1 MTDDEKR
8 KETLLLVDDDPINL
22 QVLLETL
29 KESGYKLIAAKDG
42 QKAVAMASS
51 GRPDLILL
59 DIMMPGM
66 DGYEVCRR
74 LKANENTRD
83 IPVIFVTAM
92 GETTDETKG
101 FELGAVDYITK
112 PFSPPIVQARVR
124 THLAL
129 RRNMAELQEAYRIIE
144 SQKERMQKELNVGR
158 EIQMSMIP
166 LTFPPFPDHDEFSI
180 YATLQPAR
188 EVGGDFYDFFFIDDY
203 RLCFCIGDVSGKGVP
218 AALFMAVTKTLIQS
232 KARDDLSTAS
242 ILDHVNNELSRDN
255 KAFMFVT
262 LFVGILDVRSGAVRY
277 TNAGHNPPYIKRKD
291 GSIEVLD
298 QRHGPLAGPV
308 PGLTYKE
315 DTTRLSAGDLLFI
328 FTDGVTEAMDLSRNQ
343 FSNKRLFDLLSSR
356 DFESAEEVIQTTV
369 SEVKKFEGEAEQ
381 SDDITLL
388 ALQFLKP
395 AESLRAP
402 AG

>member
-1 MTDDEKR
+1 M
-8 KETLLLVDDDPINL
+8 
-22 QVLLETL
+22 
-29 KESGYKLIAAKDG
+29 
-42 QKAVAMASS
+42 
-51 GRPDLILL
+51 
-59 DIMMPGM
+59 
-66 DGYEVCRR
+66 
-74 LKANENTRD
+74 
-83 IPVIFVTAM
+83 
-92 GETTDETKG
+92 
-101 FELGAVDYITK
+101 
-112 PFSPPIVQARVR
+112 
-124 THLAL
+124 
-129 RRNMAELQEAYRIIE
+129 
-144 SQKERMQKELNVGR
+144 
-158 EIQMSMIP
+158 
-166 LTFPPFPDHDEFSI
+166 
-180 YATLQPAR
+180 
-188 EVGGDFYDFFFIDDY
+188 
-203 RLCFCIGDVSGKGVP
+203 
-218 AALFMAVTKTLIQS
+218 
-232 KARDDLSTAS
+232 
-242 ILDHVNNELSRDN
+242 
-255 KAFMFVT
+255 
-262 LFVGILDVRSGAVRY
+262 RY